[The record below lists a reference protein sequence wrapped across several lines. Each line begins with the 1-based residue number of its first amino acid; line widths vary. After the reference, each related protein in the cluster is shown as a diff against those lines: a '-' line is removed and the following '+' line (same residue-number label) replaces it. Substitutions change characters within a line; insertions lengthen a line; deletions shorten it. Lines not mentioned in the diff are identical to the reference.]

1 MMSKIALCADSQCL
15 NDPAT
20 LGLKG
25 ERILDQTWIVPFA
38 DALIARKYL
47 REHDVAETWVVSNDT
62 IDGINLAA
70 TLKKDNTRQAVR
82 LFLSSP
88 SGSKMSRC
96 QNAGVIPI
104 CGSRE
109 FAHLY
114 TAHKLDHA
122 QAQMK
127 PEFQERSFSEANNAR
142 LIHEDQTMLRT
153 AQMRDNAVSPQHD
166 ALDTREQKSQTSEE
180 TTSPVMVRR
189 IVQDRSGQTAP
200 LPTIDIDEIPLITN
214 VNAPVHSKT
223 YDARPI
229 PEDPASEAPFPLGT
243 ASPVP
248 PRKDFAAPAIETP
261 SSTVATVAGTKKA
274 SAKQII
280 SQVKGAHIIS
290 VVSGSGGTGK
300 SAIATMGALLA
311 QKRGI
316 KTLLLDADFQF
327 GDLKYLLGYKETLE
341 VGDILTHPEQIET
354 LLKQDSWPALL
365 SAPAKLEYS
374 EVAEERIG
382 ELLAYLKPH
391 FDLIIVNTGSF
402 WSEFHLQLLEASN
415 GVFFVIDQR
424 PSSVRACNHALDL
437 CARCGIATTSFSYLL
452 NFCSKKSLL
461 STLDVS
467 CALKGATVHEVK
479 DGGAEVSEL
488 LGAGMAHKLSRV
500 NNLFCSSMASLLEKT
515 VFEYVKPSLDPAM
528 NAAREKSALPEK
540 TKLRGRQKRRAA
552 CY

>member
-25 ERILDQTWIVPFA
+25 ERILDQTWIVPFV

-70 TLKKDNTRQAVR
+70 ALKKDNARQAVR

-96 QNAGVIPI
+96 QNAGIIPI
-104 CGSRE
+104 CGSHE

-114 TAHKLDHA
+114 TAQKLNHA
-122 QAQMK
+122 QAQNE
-127 PEFQERSFSEANNAR
+127 PEFRKRPFPEMNDAQELF
-142 LIHEDQTMLRT
+142 EDQITQNG
-153 AQMRDNAVSPQHD
+153 AQMRDDSAAPQYK
-166 ALDTREQKSQTSEE
+166 AFDTHAHKPQTSEE
-180 TTSPVMVRR
+180 TISPVTVKR
-189 IVQDRSGQTAP
+189 IVHDRSGQTAP

-223 YDARPI
+223 YDARST
-229 PEDPASEAPFPLGT
+229 PEDT
-243 ASPVP
+243 ASGAPYQLRTDPPVLL
-248 PRKDFAAPAIETP
+248 RKELAPQAGETP
-261 SSTVATVAGTKKA
+261 SSAVTTVPTTKKA
-274 SAKQII
+274 SAKQIL

-327 GDLKYLLGYKETLE
+327 GDLKYLLGYKQTLE

-391 FDLIIVNTGSF
+391 FDLIVVNTGSF

-479 DGGAEVSEL
+479 DGGAEVGEL

-528 NAAREKSALPEK
+528 STTHEKSTLPEK

>member
-47 REHDVAETWVVSNDT
+47 REHDAAETWVVSNDT

-70 TLKKDNTRQAVR
+70 ALKKDNARQAVR

-114 TAHKLDHA
+114 TAHKLGHA

-127 PEFQERSFSEANNAR
+127 PEFRELPFSEANDAR
-142 LIHEDQTMLRT
+142 QLLEDRMIQHST
-153 AQMRDNAVSPQHD
+153 QVRDDSASPRYE
-166 ALDTREQKSQTSEE
+166 AFDTREQKPQTSEE
-180 TTSPVMVRR
+180 AVSPVTVRC
-189 IVQDRSGQTAP
+189 IVHDRSGQTAP

-223 YDARPI
+223 HDARSI
-229 PEDPASEAPFPLGT
+229 PKDTASEAPFSRGT
-243 ASPVP
+243 VSPVP
-248 PRKDFAAPAIETP
+248 PRKDFTPPASETP
-261 SSTVATVAGTKKA
+261 SSTVATVAATKKA
-274 SAKQII
+274 SAKQIV

-300 SAIATMGALLA
+300 SAIATMAALLA

-391 FDLIIVNTGSF
+391 FDLIVVNTGSF

-479 DGGAEVSEL
+479 DGGAEVGEL

-515 VFEYVKPSLDPAM
+515 VFEYVKPSLDPSA
-528 NAAREKSALPEK
+528 NSTREKSALPEK

>member
-25 ERILDQTWIVPFA
+25 ERIFDQTWIVPFA

-70 TLKKDNTRQAVR
+70 ALKKDNARQAVR

-122 QAQMK
+122 QGQER
-127 PEFQERSFSEANNAR
+127 PEFREQPFSETNDTR
-142 LIHEDQTMLRT
+142 QLLEDRMMQSG
-153 AQMRDNAVSPQHD
+153 AQMRNNAVSPQYD
-166 ALDTREQKSQTSEE
+166 TFDTREQKPQRSEK
-180 TTSPVMVRR
+180 TTSPVTVRR
-189 IVQDRSGQTAP
+189 IVHDRSGQTAP

-229 PEDPASEAPFPLGT
+229 PQDTASEAPFSPGT

-248 PRKDFAAPAIETP
+248 PRKDFTAPAIETL
-261 SSTVATVAGTKKA
+261 SNAVATVATTKKA
-274 SAKQII
+274 SAKQIV

-391 FDLIIVNTGSF
+391 FDLIVVNTGSF

-437 CARCGIATTSFSYLL
+437 CARCGIPTTSFSYLL

-479 DGGAEVSEL
+479 DGGSEVSEL

-515 VFEYVKPSLDPAM
+515 VFEYVKPSLDPTM
-528 NAAREKSALPEK
+528 NSTREKSTLPEK
-540 TKLRGRQKRRAA
+540 AKLRGRQKRRAA

>member
-70 TLKKDNTRQAVR
+70 ALKKDNARQAVR

-122 QAQMK
+122 QAQK
-127 PEFQERSFSEANNAR
+127 RPEFREHPFPETNDAR
-142 LIHEDQTMLRT
+142 QLLEDRMMQNSTQVR
-153 AQMRDNAVSPQHD
+153 ADSASPQYETF
-166 ALDTREQKSQTSEE
+166 AAREQKPQTSEE
-180 TTSPVMVRR
+180 AVSPVTVRR
-189 IVQDRSGQTAP
+189 IVHDRSGQTAP

-229 PEDPASEAPFPLGT
+229 PEDTASEAPFSRGT

-248 PRKDFAAPAIETP
+248 PRKDFTPPASETP
-261 SSTVATVAGTKKA
+261 SSTVTTVVATKKA
-274 SAKQII
+274 SAKQIV

-365 SAPAKLEYS
+365 SAPAQLEYS

-391 FDLIIVNTGSF
+391 FDLIVVNTGSF

-479 DGGAEVSEL
+479 DGGAEVGEL

-515 VFEYVKPSLDPAM
+515 VFEYVKPSLDPSA
-528 NAAREKSALPEK
+528 NPTREKSALPEK

>member
-1 MMSKIALCADSQCL
+1 
-15 NDPAT
+15 
-20 LGLKG
+20 
-25 ERILDQTWIVPFA
+25 
-38 DALIARKYL
+38 
-47 REHDVAETWVVSNDT
+47 
-62 IDGINLAA
+62 
-70 TLKKDNTRQAVR
+70 
-82 LFLSSP
+82 
-88 SGSKMSRC
+88 MSRC

-122 QAQMK
+122 QAQK
-127 PEFQERSFSEANNAR
+127 RPEFREHPFPETNDTQQLLEDRMMQNSTQVRDDSASPRYEAF
-142 LIHEDQTMLRT
+142 
-153 AQMRDNAVSPQHD
+153 
-166 ALDTREQKSQTSEE
+166 DTREQKPQTSEE
-180 TTSPVMVRR
+180 AVSPVTVRR
-189 IVQDRSGQTAP
+189 IVHDRSGQTAP

-223 YDARPI
+223 YDARSI
-229 PEDPASEAPFPLGT
+229 PEGTASEAPFSQGIV
-243 ASPVP
+243 SPVP
-248 PRKDFAAPAIETP
+248 PRKGFTPPASETP
-261 SSTVATVAGTKKA
+261 SSTVATVAATKKA
-274 SAKQII
+274 SAKQIV

-300 SAIATMGALLA
+300 SAIATMGALLS

-391 FDLIIVNTGSF
+391 FDLIVVNTGSF

-467 CALKGATVHEVK
+467 CALKGPTVHEVK
-479 DGGAEVSEL
+479 DGGAEVGEL

-515 VFEYVKPSLDPAM
+515 VFEYVKPSLDPSA
-528 NAAREKSALPEK
+528 NPTREKSALPEK

>member
-47 REHDVAETWVVSNDT
+47 REHNVAETWVVSNDT

-70 TLKKDNTRQAVR
+70 ALKKDNARQAVR

-114 TAHKLDHA
+114 TAHKLGHA

-127 PEFQERSFSEANNAR
+127 PEFRERPFSEANDAR
-142 LIHEDQTMLRT
+142 QLLEDRMIQHSTQVRDDSASPRYEAFDAREQKPQT
-153 AQMRDNAVSPQHD
+153 NEEAVSPV
-166 ALDTREQKSQTSEE
+166 T
-180 TTSPVMVRR
+180 VRR
-189 IVQDRSGQTAP
+189 IVHDRSGQTAP

-223 YDARPI
+223 YDARSI
-229 PEDPASEAPFPLGT
+229 PKDTASEAPFSRGT
-243 ASPVP
+243 VSPVP
-248 PRKDFAAPAIETP
+248 PRKDFTPPASETP
-261 SSTVATVAGTKKA
+261 SSTVTTVAATKKA
-274 SAKQII
+274 SAKQIV

-391 FDLIIVNTGSF
+391 FDLIVVNTGSF
-402 WSEFHLQLLEASN
+402 WSEFHLQLLEVSN

-479 DGGAEVSEL
+479 DGGSEVSEL
-488 LGAGMAHKLSRV
+488 LGAGMAH
-500 NNLFCSSMASLLEKT
+500 SSH
-515 VFEYVKPSLDPAM
+515 
-528 NAAREKSALPEK
+528 
-540 TKLRGRQKRRAA
+540 G
-552 CY
+552 

>member
-1 MMSKIALCADSQCL
+1 M
-15 NDPAT
+15 
-20 LGLKG
+20 
-25 ERILDQTWIVPFA
+25 
-38 DALIARKYL
+38 
-47 REHDVAETWVVSNDT
+47 VSNDT

-70 TLKKDNTRQAVR
+70 ALKKDNARQAVR

-114 TAHKLDHA
+114 TAHKLGHA

-127 PEFQERSFSEANNAR
+127 PEFRERPFSEANDAR
-142 LIHEDQTMLRT
+142 QLLEDRMIQHSTQVRDDSASPRYEAFDAREQKPQT
-153 AQMRDNAVSPQHD
+153 NEEAVSPV
-166 ALDTREQKSQTSEE
+166 T
-180 TTSPVMVRR
+180 VRR
-189 IVQDRSGQTAP
+189 IVHDRSGQTAP

-223 YDARPI
+223 YDARSI
-229 PEDPASEAPFPLGT
+229 PKDTASEAPFSRGT
-243 ASPVP
+243 VSPVP
-248 PRKDFAAPAIETP
+248 PRKDFTPPASETP
-261 SSTVATVAGTKKA
+261 SSTVTTVAATKKA
-274 SAKQII
+274 SAKQIV

-391 FDLIIVNTGSF
+391 FDLIVVNTGSF
-402 WSEFHLQLLEASN
+402 WSEFHLQLLEVSN

-479 DGGAEVSEL
+479 DGGSEVSEL

-515 VFEYVKPSLDPAM
+515 VFEYVKPSLDPAT
-528 NAAREKSALPEK
+528 NSTREKSALPEK

>member
-70 TLKKDNTRQAVR
+70 ALKKDNTRQAVR

-180 TTSPVMVRR
+180 TTSPVTVRR

-528 NAAREKSALPEK
+528 NTAREKSALPEK

>member
-25 ERILDQTWIVPFA
+25 ERILDQTWIVPFV

-70 TLKKDNTRQAVR
+70 ALKKDNTRQAVR

-96 QNAGVIPI
+96 QNAGIIPI

-114 TAHKLDHA
+114 TAQKLDHA
-122 QAQMK
+122 QAQNE
-127 PEFQERSFSEANNAR
+127 PEFRKRPFSEINDAQE
-142 LIHEDQTMLRT
+142 LFEDQITQNGT
-153 AQMRDNAVSPQHD
+153 QIRDGSAAPQYK
-166 ALDTREQKSQTSEE
+166 AFDTHEHKPQTSKEAI
-180 TTSPVMVRR
+180 SPVTVKR
-189 IVQDRSGQTAP
+189 IVHDRSGQTAP

-223 YDARPI
+223 YDTRST
-229 PEDPASEAPFPLGT
+229 PEET
-243 ASPVP
+243 ASGAPCQLRTDPPVL
-248 PRKDFAAPAIETP
+248 PRKELAPQTGETP
-261 SSTVATVAGTKKA
+261 SNAVATVPTTKKA
-274 SAKQII
+274 SAKQIL

-290 VVSGSGGTGK
+290 VISGSGGTGK

-327 GDLKYLLGYKETLE
+327 GDLKYLLGYKQTLE

-391 FDLIIVNTGSF
+391 FDLIVVNTGSF

-479 DGGAEVSEL
+479 DGGAEVGEL

-528 NAAREKSALPEK
+528 NTTHEKSTLPEK

>member
-15 NDPAT
+15 NDPST

-25 ERILDQTWIVPFA
+25 ERILDQTWIVPFV

-70 TLKKDNTRQAVR
+70 ALKKDNARQAVR

-96 QNAGVIPI
+96 QNAGIIPI
-104 CGSRE
+104 CGSHE

-114 TAHKLDHA
+114 TARKLDHA
-122 QAQMK
+122 EAQK
-127 PEFQERSFSEANNAR
+127 RSEFRERSIPSASEAR
-142 LIHEDQTMLRT
+142 QLLEDRTMLNG
-153 AQMRDNAVSPQHD
+153 AQMRNNASSPQHD
-166 ALDTREQKSQTSEE
+166 AFDAHEHKPQASGE
-180 TTSPVMVRR
+180 TASPVTVRR
-189 IVQDRSGQTAP
+189 IVPDRSGQTAP

-214 VNAPVHSKT
+214 VNAPAHSKT
-223 YDARPI
+223 YDARC
-229 PEDPASEAPFPLGT
+229 ASESMPAETSFPLRT
-243 ASPVP
+243 TPPVP
-248 PRKDFAAPAIETP
+248 PRKDFAPPANETP
-261 SSTVATVAGTKKA
+261 SNTVASAATTKKA
-274 SAKQII
+274 SAKQIV

-391 FDLIIVNTGSF
+391 FDLIVVNTGSF

-415 GVFFVIDQR
+415 GAFFVIDQR

-467 CALKGATVHEVK
+467 CALKGTTVHEVK
-479 DGGAEVSEL
+479 DGGAEVGEL

-500 NNLFCSSMASLLEKT
+500 NNLFCSSMARLLEKT
-515 VFEYVKPSLDPAM
+515 VFEYVKPSLDQST
-528 NAAREKSALPEK
+528 NATHEKSILPEK

>member
-1 MMSKIALCADSQCL
+1 MQNSTQVRADSAS
-15 NDPAT
+15 PRYEA
-20 LGLKG
+20 
-25 ERILDQTWIVPFA
+25 F
-38 DALIARKYL
+38 DA
-47 REHDVAETWVVSNDT
+47 
-62 IDGINLAA
+62 
-70 TLKKDNTRQAVR
+70 
-82 LFLSSP
+82 
-88 SGSKMSRC
+88 
-96 QNAGVIPI
+96 
-104 CGSRE
+104 
-109 FAHLY
+109 
-114 TAHKLDHA
+114 
-122 QAQMK
+122 
-127 PEFQERSFSEANNAR
+127 
-142 LIHEDQTMLRT
+142 
-153 AQMRDNAVSPQHD
+153 
-166 ALDTREQKSQTSEE
+166 REQKPQTSEE
-180 TTSPVMVRR
+180 AASPVTVRR
-189 IVQDRSGQTAP
+189 IVHDRSGQTAP

-229 PEDPASEAPFPLGT
+229 LEGTASEAPFSRGT
-243 ASPVP
+243 VSPIP
-248 PRKDFAAPAIETP
+248 PRKDFTPPASETP
-261 SSTVATVAGTKKA
+261 SSTVTTVAATKKA
-274 SAKQII
+274 SAKQIV

-365 SAPAKLEYS
+365 SAPAQLEYS

-391 FDLIIVNTGSF
+391 FDLIVVNTGSF

-479 DGGAEVSEL
+479 DGGAEVGEL

-515 VFEYVKPSLDPAM
+515 VFEYVKPSLDPSA
-528 NAAREKSALPEK
+528 NSTREKSALPEK

>member
-70 TLKKDNTRQAVR
+70 ALKKDNARQAVR

-122 QAQMK
+122 QAQK
-127 PEFQERSFSEANNAR
+127 RPEFREHPFPETNDTQQLLDNRMMQNSAQVRDDSASSRYEAF
-142 LIHEDQTMLRT
+142 
-153 AQMRDNAVSPQHD
+153 
-166 ALDTREQKSQTSEE
+166 DTREQKPQTSEE
-180 TTSPVMVRR
+180 AVSPVTVRR
-189 IVQDRSGQTAP
+189 IVHDRTGQTAP

-229 PEDPASEAPFPLGT
+229 PEDSASEAPFSQGT

-248 PRKDFAAPAIETP
+248 PRKGFTPPASEIP
-261 SSTVATVAGTKKA
+261 SSTVATVAATKKA
-274 SAKQII
+274 SAKQIV

-365 SAPAKLEYS
+365 SAPAQLEYS
-374 EVAEERIG
+374 EVAEERIR

-391 FDLIIVNTGSF
+391 FDLIVVNTGSF

-479 DGGAEVSEL
+479 DGGAEVGEL

-515 VFEYVKPSLDPAM
+515 VFEYVKPSLDPSA
-528 NAAREKSALPEK
+528 NPTREKSTLPEK

>member
-70 TLKKDNTRQAVR
+70 ALKKDNARQAVR

-166 ALDTREQKSQTSEE
+166 AFDTREQKSQTSEE
-180 TTSPVMVRR
+180 TTSPVTVRR

-261 SSTVATVAGTKKA
+261 SNTIATVATVKKA

-341 VGDILTHPEQIET
+341 VSDILTHPEQIET

-374 EVAEERIG
+374 EIAEERIG

-528 NAAREKSALPEK
+528 NAAREKSTLPEK
-540 TKLRGRQKRRAA
+540 TKLRERQKRRAA